1 MYDIIC
7 KTCEETGNRKSV
19 YTGMTS
25 RSAFERSKEHVEGLN
40 KCHSENAL
48 YKHKSDHHLGQEV
61 KFSMKIVRKHYKA
74 ISKVVHEA
82 VRNNRQ
88 SLSSIVSMNSKSEFS
103 VGNLPRLSIAKK
115 ETFEGTNPEP
125 KPNGKVFV
133 FNAGSEKKLKRKR
146 VSTDDFCRN
155 QVKSQSKSKF
165 KDTLFN
171 YFTKPNSAG
180 LT

>member
-1 MYDIIC
+1 M
-7 KTCEETGNRKSV
+7 
-19 YTGMTS
+19 
-25 RSAFERSKEHVEGLN
+25 
-40 KCHSENAL
+40 
-48 YKHKSDHHLGQEV
+48 

-74 ISKVVHEA
+74 ISRVVHEA

-133 FNAGSEKKLKRKR
+133 FSAGSEKKLKRKR

-171 YFTKPNSAG
+171 YFTKLNSAG

>member
-1 MYDIIC
+1 MLINFENFVNN
-7 KTCEETGNRKSV
+7 TCNFTILVTYHTR
-19 YTGMTS
+19 
-25 RSAFERSKEHVEGLN
+25 
-40 KCHSENAL
+40 
-48 YKHKSDHHLGQEV
+48 
-61 KFSMKIVRKHYKA
+61 
-74 ISKVVHEA
+74 
-82 VRNNRQ
+82 
-88 SLSSIVSMNSKSEFS
+88 
-103 VGNLPRLSIAKK
+103 AKK